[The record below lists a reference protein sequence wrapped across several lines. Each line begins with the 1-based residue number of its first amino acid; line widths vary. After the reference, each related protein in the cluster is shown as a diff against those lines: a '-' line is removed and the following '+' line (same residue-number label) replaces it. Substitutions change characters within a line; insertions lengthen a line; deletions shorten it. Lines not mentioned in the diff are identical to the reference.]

1 MMPPDKRRDRAQ
13 HTPGPHKNAGA
24 AASKASVA
32 PYSVLNE
39 PRSRTIYRIS
49 WRRPAWRPDGGNAKM
64 FLTEHAARRLAARLE
79 ARGLDVT
86 IFVAEVVEW
95 REVDQ

>member
-1 MMPPDKRRDRAQ
+1 
-13 HTPGPHKNAGA
+13 
-24 AASKASVA
+24 
-32 PYSVLNE
+32 
-39 PRSRTIYRIS
+39 
-49 WRRPAWRPDGGNAKM
+49 M

>member
-1 MMPPDKRRDRAQ
+1 MMPPKRRDRAQ

-39 PRSRTIYRIS
+39 PRSKRIWRVA
-49 WRRPAWRPDGGNAKM
+49 WRRPRWKADGGGTKM

-79 ARGLDVT
+79 AHGLDVT
-86 IFVAEVVEW
+86 IFVAEVNEW
-95 REVDQ
+95 READQ